1 MRKFEIASDLD
12 IFDSMILPPDFLE
25 TVVSAEHVIKVAH
38 ERAQKII
45 QQAEVERHNII
56 AESRGEAESRLIDLK
71 ESMRQE
77 FEAAKSH
84 VIADMYVQM
93 EDFLTKF
100 RSDIPYLVE
109 NILFKIIGEF
119 DAQQLIARCI
129 AMGIEEMRDAT
140 QMVIRVNSADEEALK
155 VLLKPWLRDQRA
167 GGGFVQLEGDT
178 FVPERE
184 AVILTEIG
192 SVELSIDKQLLVFI
206 DNLKEKF
213 GTIKNTD
220 TFQKSSVGNEEAG

>member
-1 MRKFEIASDLD
+1 VRKFEIAQELNV
-12 IFDSMILPPDFLE
+12 FDSMILPPDFLE
-25 TVVSAEHVIKVAH
+25 TIVNSENIIKNAH
-38 ERAQKII
+38 KQAQKII
-45 QQAEVERHNII
+45 QQAEMERQNII
-56 AESRGEAESRLIDLK
+56 AESRNEAESRLHELR

-77 FEAAKSH
+77 FEAAKSQ
-84 VIADMYVQM
+84 VIADMYAQM

-100 RSDIPYLVE
+100 RGGIPYLVE

-140 QMVIRVNSADEEALK
+140 QMIIRVNTQDEEALK

-167 GGGFVQLEGDT
+167 GGGFVQLEGDS

-184 AVILTEIG
+184 AMILTEIG
-192 SVELSIDKQLLVFI
+192 SIELSIDKQLQVFI

-213 GTIKNTD
+213 GTK
-220 TFQKSSVGNEEAG
+220 G

>member
-12 IFDSMILPPDFLE
+12 VFDSMILPPDFLE
-25 TVVSAEHVIKVAH
+25 TVVSAEHVVKVAH

-45 QQAEVERHNII
+45 QQAEVERNNII
-56 AESRGEAESRLIDLK
+56 VQSRGEAESRLIELK

-77 FEAAKSH
+77 FESAKSQ
-84 VIADMYVQM
+84 VIADMYAQM
-93 EDFLTKF
+93 EDFLMKF
-100 RSDIPYLVE
+100 RSGIPYLVE

-155 VLLKPWLRDQRA
+155 ILLKPWLRDQKA

-178 FVPERE
+178 FIPERE

-192 SVELSIDKQLLVFI
+192 SVELSIDKQLSVFI

-213 GTIKNTD
+213 GTIQDTD
-220 TFQKSSVGNEEAG
+220 SSKKTMPNKDEIG